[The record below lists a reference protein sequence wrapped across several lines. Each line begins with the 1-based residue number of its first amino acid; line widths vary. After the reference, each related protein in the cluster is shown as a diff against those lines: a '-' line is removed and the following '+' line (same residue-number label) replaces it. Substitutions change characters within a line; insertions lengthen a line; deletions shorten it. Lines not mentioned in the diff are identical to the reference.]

1 LIKPPLPAI
10 TAGQTAFSSD
20 GIEKHPGLAAPT
32 VSSFAPHVRNSQ
44 LQRKLRRKYTLD
56 FSRL

>member
-32 VSSFAPHVRNSQ
+32 ASSYAPLVRNSQ
-44 LQRKLRRKYTLD
+44 LQRKLRQKYTLD
-56 FSRL
+56 FSWL